1 MSDAGTHAGPG
12 DGRIS
17 SEDRGSAAA
26 RGRISSEG
34 RGAATAGGRITTERR
49 AATAVITIDRPE
61 ARNALTDRMWED
73 LQRQVEA
80 AAAEPDV
87 RVIILRGAGDRA
99 FAAGADI
106 KEFQTTRA
114 TPAEA
119 QQSFRRV
126 LAAIDAIE
134 AAPKPVI
141 AMIHGHALGAGCELA
156 CGCDFRIAADTARL
170 GIPSGRL
177 GITIGHRHI
186 LRLVRLIG
194 PSRAREL
201 LMTARVVDAG
211 EALAMGLVDYVV
223 PPAELESFAVDF
235 AARIARCAPLPVAWA
250 KAAILRCLD
259 DPSLAGLGDDAEA
272 ATRCY
277 GTEDFREGVRAFL
290 ERREPVFRGR

>member
-1 MSDAGTHAGPG
+1 MGAGAAGGCAGGSPASGHAG
-12 DGRIS
+12 
-17 SEDRGSAAA
+17 A
-26 RGRISSEG
+26 
-34 RGAATAGGRITTERR
+34 AGGRITSERR
-49 AATAVITIDRPE
+49 GAAAIITIDRPE

-73 LQRQVEA
+73 LQRHVESA
-80 AAAEPDV
+80 AADDGV
-87 RVIILRGAGDRA
+87 RAIILRGAGDRA

-114 TPAEA
+114 TPAQA

-134 AAPKPVI
+134 AVPKPVI
-141 AMIHGHALGAGCELA
+141 AMIHGYALGAGCQLA
-156 CGCDFRIAADTARL
+156 CGCDFRIAAGTARL

-186 LRLVRLIG
+186 LRLVRLVG

-201 LMTARVVDAG
+201 LMTARVVDAPD
-211 EALAMGLVDYVV
+211 ALAMGLVDYVV
-223 PPAELESFAVDF
+223 PPAELESFTLDF
-235 AARIARCAPLPVAWA
+235 AARIARCAPLSVAWA
-250 KAAILRCLD
+250 KAAIRRCLE
-259 DPSLAGLGDDAEA
+259 DPSLAAVGDDAEA

-290 ERREPVFRGR
+290 ERREPVFKGR

>member
-1 MSDAGTHAGPG
+1 LSVCGAGT
-12 DGRIS
+12 DGRTAGAG
-17 SEDRGSAAA
+17 DRGSPV
-26 RGRISSEG
+26 
-34 RGAATAGGRITTERR
+34 GGRITSERR
-49 AATAVITIDRPE
+49 GAAAILTIDRPE

-73 LQRQVEA
+73 LQRQVA
-80 AAAEPDV
+80 AAAADDAV
-87 RVIILRGAGDRA
+87 RAIILRGAGDRA

-106 KEFQTTRA
+106 KEFQTSRA

-119 QQSFRRV
+119 QRSFRRV
-126 LAAIDAIE
+126 LGAIDAIE
-134 AAPKPVI
+134 AVPKPVI
-141 AMIHGHALGAGCELA
+141 AMIHGYALGAGCELA

-186 LRLVRLIG
+186 LRLVRLVG
-194 PSRAREL
+194 PARAREL
-201 LMTARVVDAG
+201 LMTARIVDAA
-211 EALAMGLVDYVV
+211 EALAMGLVDHVL
-223 PPAELESFAVDF
+223 PPAELESYTLDF
-235 AARIARCAPLPVAWA
+235 AARIARCAPLSVAWA

-259 DPSLAGLGDDAEA
+259 DPSLAGVGDDAEA